1 VSRSKLEVRA
11 VGVLALAAALAAA
24 AGVALARELTS
35 GPGAGL
41 TTARCAICHDL
52 EHILR
57 SRLSRGE
64 WEDVLANMRQR
75 GMPPLADDEQRVI
88 LGYLA
93 AYYGRD
99 PAPPAAPDTFAAGGG
114 DPVAKMLDAHA
125 CNGCHAVD
133 RKLVGPAFRD
143 VAAKYASDAGAAAR
157 LAAKIRAGGA
167 GAWGDVPMPPNPKL
181 SEADALAL
189 ARWVLDR
196 KQ

>member
-1 VSRSKLEVRA
+1 MRA
-11 VGVLALAAALAAA
+11 VAILTAVAALAALATA
-24 AGVALARELTS
+24 AEARELTS

-75 GMPPLADDEQRVI
+75 GMPPLADSEQRVI
-88 LGYLA
+88 LDYLA

-99 PAPPAAPDTFAAGGG
+99 PAPAPAPDTHAAGGA
-114 DPVAKMLDAHA
+114 DPVAKMLDANA
-125 CNGCHAVD
+125 CNGCHTVD

-143 VAAKYASDAGAAAR
+143 IAAKYAADAGAAAR
-157 LAAKIRAGGA
+157 LAAKIRSGGA

-181 SEADALAL
+181 SEADALSL

-196 KQ
+196 KP

>member
-1 VSRSKLEVRA
+1 MRA
-11 VGVLALAAALAAA
+11 VTALTLAAAFAALGTAAA
-24 AGVALARELTS
+24 ARELTS

-52 EHILR
+52 DHILR

-88 LGYLA
+88 VDYLA

-99 PAPPAAPDTFAAGGG
+99 PAPAPAPDTYAAGGA
-114 DPVAKMLDAHA
+114 DPVAKMLDVHA
-125 CNGCHAVD
+125 CNGCHSVD

-143 VAAKYASDAGAAAR
+143 VASKYAADAGAATR
-157 LAAKIRAGGA
+157 LAAKIRNGGA

-196 KQ
+196 SR

>member
-1 VSRSKLEVRA
+1 MRA
-11 VGVLALAAALAAA
+11 AAALTLAAALAALSPA
-24 AGVALARELTS
+24 AAPRELTP

-41 TTARCAICHDL
+41 ATSRCAICHDL
-52 EHILR
+52 GHILR

-75 GMPPLADDEQRVI
+75 GMPPPADDEQRAI
-88 LGYLA
+88 LDYLA

-99 PAPPAAPDTFAAGGG
+99 PAPAPAPDAHAVGGA
-114 DPVAKMLDAHA
+114 DPVARMLDEHA

-143 VAAKYASDAGAAAR
+143 VASKYAADAGAATR
-157 LAAKIRAGGA
+157 LAAKIRSGGA
-167 GAWGDVPMPPNPKL
+167 GGWGDVPMPPNPKL